1 MDQRHSIS
9 YSALKALITVLLVS
23 ATLLIT
29 GCVPKVDA
37 VDYTNPN
44 AIVIDVRTA
53 EEWNSGHLKGAFR
66 IDWQNIQQGVAN
78 MRVSK
83 DQPIFL
89 YCQSG
94 NRAGKAEKM
103 LLDQGYTQVYNLG
116 GLVAASRLT
125 GIQTGR

>member
-1 MDQRHSIS
+1 MAAKNIS
-9 YSALKALITVLLVS
+9 LPKTLKSLLALVMVS
-23 ATLLIT
+23 AALFIS

-44 AIVIDVRTA
+44 AVIIDVRTA
-53 EEWNSGHLKGAFR
+53 DEWNGGHIKGAVR
-66 IDWQNIQQGVAN
+66 VDWQNIRQGVAS
-78 MRVSK
+78 MGLAL

-94 NRAGKAEKM
+94 NRAGKAEKV

-116 GLVAASRLT
+116 GLVDASRLT
-125 GIQTGR
+125 GISPVR